1 MIVHK
6 IFQDLAGL
14 QGPLYQPTYS
24 AGQKKRYKYFF
35 MKQKFQ
41 LQMGIARY
49 RNVITPLS
57 TKDINTTHQHFQMM
71 YLILFYRKGLKSNWL
86 K

>member
-49 RNVITPLS
+49 RNAATSLS
-57 TKDINTTHQHFQMM
+57 TKGIITTHLDFQMRC
-71 YLILFYRKGLKSNWL
+71 LTLFQLKGLKSYQL

>member
-49 RNVITPLS
+49 VTTPKALTPHIS
-57 TKDINTTHQHFQMM
+57 TIEWGM
-71 YLILFYRKGLKSNWL
+71 
-86 K
+86 